1 MHMPIHAYIVLCT
14 GECPQTPIH
23 ERKPVT
29 GIEPAQPAWKAG
41 GLPFNLHRQICCA
54 ALQAALYVLEAQRP
68 L

>member
-23 ERKPVT
+23 ERKPAT

-41 GLPFNLHRQICCA
+41 GLPLTYTGKYA
-54 ALQAALYVLEAQRP
+54 ALRCKP
-68 L
+68 LSMY